1 MCVLEYYSDSPDFLF
16 YQIKIGRRKKAL
28 NELITVCANKGG
40 KNQLIK
46 RLASQCDYTMISG
59 ENYKAN
65 ILAFSRCLP

>member
-40 KNQLIK
+40 KK
-46 RLASQCDYTMISG
+46 S
-59 ENYKAN
+59 AN
-65 ILAFSRCLP
+65 KKVSKPV